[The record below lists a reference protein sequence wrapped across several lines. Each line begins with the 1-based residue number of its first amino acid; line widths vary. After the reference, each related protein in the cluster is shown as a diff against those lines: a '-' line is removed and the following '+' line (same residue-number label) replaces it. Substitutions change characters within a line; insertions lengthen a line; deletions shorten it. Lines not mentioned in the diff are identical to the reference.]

1 MKILESDSKITIHIN
16 KNLPNLKD
24 KESLEKYI
32 KKLIS
37 LIKKK
42 GIEIVSGLYI
52 ARIYQNYKY
61 GLIIE
66 LEILEEL
73 ELFKDIIDLKILVY
87 ENSKMYLEIDDYFLV
102 SFNKKLRYNDKFYLN
117 IDDLSDYDLISLLEF
132 GNIIYGENINNIELY
147 GK

>member
-1 MKILESDSKITIHIN
+1 MKILESDGKITIHIN
-16 KNLPNLKD
+16 KNLPDLKD

-42 GIEIVSGLYI
+42 GVEIVSGLYI
-52 ARIYQNYKY
+52 VRIYQNYKY

-102 SFNKKLRYNDKFYLN
+102 SLNKKLRYNDKFYLN